1 MTFPT
6 SLRNRHLVGRISV
19 GSSVLLLTM
28 AVLAACLSNS
38 FPTPLMAL
46 RAPDSFLSAPDYR
59 YFDETGFDVAGEFLY
74 HFDSYGG
81 LEVFG
86 YPISA
91 AYNHQGVMVQYFQ
104 KARMEWHVVGP
115 YANTI
120 TLGKLGEELGFQ
132 TDGLTNPVRS
142 TRRRLYFEETQHT
155 VSFFLKFYETYG
167 GVDLFG
173 PPITEM
179 FIEDQKIVQYFQRI
193 KLVWDP
199 RTMRVTTG
207 SLGDLYVKTH
217 QDTFPPNVLKPP
229 ELQYGEGR
237 ELELLARIGVNNTTL
252 GTENVQR
259 AVVVVRNLNRDSSP
273 VQDANVTI
281 KLFTKSGE
289 PIPGWSYAG
298 STNADGRL
306 EALIPMEE
314 FVPGDIIIVKAEVG
328 YGTHRTDAE
337 TSFVVWW

>member
-6 SLRNRHLVGRISV
+6 PLRNRHLVRRISV
-19 GSSVLLLTM
+19 GFGVLLL
-28 AVLAACLSNS
+28 AVAMFAACVSNS
-38 FPTPLMAL
+38 FPAPLLAL
-46 RAPDSFLSAPDYR
+46 RAPDSFLSGSDHR
-59 YFDETGFDVAGEFLY
+59 FFEETGFDVSGEFLY
-74 HFDSYGG
+74 HFDRYGG

-115 YANTI
+115 YANTV
-120 TLGKLGEELGFQ
+120 TLGQLGEELGFQ
-132 TDGLTNPVRS
+132 TDGLTHPVRS

-167 GVDLFG
+167 GADLFG

-217 QDTFPPNVLKPP
+217 QDTFPPNVLKSLD
-229 ELQYGEGR
+229 LQYGESR
-237 ELELLARIGVNNTTL
+237 ELELLARIGVNHTTL
-252 GTENVQR
+252 GTEHVQR
-259 AVVVVRNLNRDSSP
+259 AVVVVRDLSRDASALP
-273 VQDANVTI
+273 DANVTI
-281 KLFTKSGE
+281 KLFT
-289 PIPGWSYAG
+289 
-298 STNADGRL
+298 
-306 EALIPMEE
+306 
-314 FVPGDIIIVKAEVG
+314 
-328 YGTHRTDAE
+328 
-337 TSFVVWW
+337 